1 MCRSKPDSAGDVRQ
15 VDEESDYISYLN
27 AIDSP
32 TLKRTPPIH
41 VSMELDDRTVRME
54 VDTGAAYSLVSSNT
68 FKELWPDRK
77 LNESTVKLCTYSG
90 ESLEVLGSITVQVTY
105 QSQKSQELLL
115 VVKGNGPTLLGRN
128 WLHHI
133 VLDWQQ
139 INHVSPHPVQ
149 SVLQKHKEVFQEG
162 LGALQG
168 YQAKIII
175 DLTATPRFHK
185 ARAVPCAYRE
195 LVEKELD
202 RLVQEGTLEPVEFAD
217 WASPIVPVL
226 KKDKNSVRICD
237 DFKQTIKPVSRL
249 DRYPIPKV
257 EDLFTSLSGGKL
269 FSKIDL
275 SQAYQQVPLEE
286 SSRQYVVINTHKG
299 LLQYTRLPFG
309 VSSAHGI
316 FQRVMETILQ
326 GIPGV
331 IVYID
336 DILIAGANEEEHLQR
351 LDEVLT
357 RLEKAGLRAHRS
369 KCEFMVKS
377 VTFLGH
383 RIDGDGL
390 HPLSDKVDAVKNAP
404 APRNTRELKSYL
416 GLLSYYSKYLPN
428 LSSVLAP
435 LYELLCKDVKWKWLT
450 QQDEAFKQSKE
461 LLTSMPLLV
470 HFDPTLPLMLACDAS
485 EAGIGAVLAH
495 KFPDG
500 SERPIGY
507 ASRSLSKAEKN
518 YSHWR
523 KRAYPVFLVS
533 RNFTPISWFIDFCY
547 TLITSH
553 SSLY

>member
-1 MCRSKPDSAGDVRQ
+1 M
-15 VDEESDYISYLN
+15 
-27 AIDSP
+27 
-32 TLKRTPPIH
+32 
-41 VSMELDDRTVRME
+41 
-54 VDTGAAYSLVSSNT
+54 
-68 FKELWPDRK
+68 
-77 LNESTVKLCTYSG
+77 
-90 ESLEVLGSITVQVTY
+90 
-105 QSQKSQELLL
+105 
-115 VVKGNGPTLLGRN
+115 VKGNGPTLLGRN

-139 INHVSPHPVQ
+139 INQVLPHPVQ
-149 SVLQKHKEVFQEG
+149 SVLQKHKVVFQEG

-175 DLTATPRFHK
+175 DHTATPRFHK
-185 ARAVPCAYRE
+185 ARAVPYAYRE

-226 KKDKNSVRICD
+226 KKDKNSVRICS
-237 DFKQTIKPVSRL
+237 DFKQTINPVSRL

-286 SSRQYVVINTHKG
+286 SSRKYVVINTHKG

-309 VSSAHGI
+309 VSSAPGI
-316 FQRVMETILQ
+316 FQRVMETKLQ
-326 GIPGV
+326 GIPCV
-331 IVYID
+331 IVYIN

-377 VTFLGH
+377 VTFLSN
-383 RIDGDGL
+383 RINGDGL

-404 APRNTRELKSYL
+404 APHNTRELKSYL

-435 LYELLCKDVKWKWLT
+435 LYELLCKDVKWKWST
-450 QQDEAFKQSKE
+450 QQEEAFKQSKE
-461 LLTSMPLLV
+461 LLTSTSLLV
-470 HFDPTLPLMLACDAS
+470 HFDPTLPLVLACDAS
-485 EAGIGAVLAH
+485 KAGIGAVLAH

-500 SERPIGY
+500 SERPIVGS
-507 ASRSLSKAEKN
+507 AM
-518 YSHWR
+518 
-523 KRAYPVFLVS
+523 
-533 RNFTPISWFIDFCY
+533 
-547 TLITSH
+547 
-553 SSLY
+553 